1 MNKIGF
7 AFSWIIVITGV
18 ITLLKTRIINLVMP
32 KIGLTAFQVSMT
44 GSYSINDYHIDFLGI
59 NIAAVCL
66 IIIGVILGYIFYK
79 KENIK

>member
-44 GSYSINDYHIDFLGI
+44 GSYIINDYHIDFLGI